1 MTRLRIDDG
10 GNAYELPV
18 EGERIRFGRLDDC
31 DVVLEDGGISREHA
45 ELERDGDGWV
55 IADLGSRNGTFVN
68 EGQVHRQRLRQGD
81 IVRLGPGV
89 TIEVIDD
96 APRPAASRGMPR
108 GAVIGG
114 AAGASAVANEPPVN
128 VTHGGGSSR
137 DTARGA
143 ARAPEAP
150 LPAVKKTANPF
161 SFTETLWEL
170 TPRSAVGR
178 ATTVRAMITT
188 VGRDPGAGLPLDD
201 ESVSRM
207 HARLDREGDALIVT
221 DLKSSNGTSVNGQD
235 VLRSAL
241 RPGDVVSFGDVQ
253 FKATRHSAIAWPR
266 IALAV
271 GAIALLAGVVAGA
284 LKISE
289 AMGERD
295 NVKRMAEKVRA
306 QALEATHDGIE
317 ASAQGDA
324 ELARAHLLYAADLLL
339 LSDVAPKGSSLQRPN
354 EVFREIVRELP
365 ADEREFDFTRAL
377 DPATIEASQVK
388 LATLTNREYIEHQI
402 RRYAVELGQDPQ
414 IPAGFADQVEGF
426 ITDYTRYKAGM
437 EQMLRRAHDIQ
448 PRIRAILATRHLPE
462 AFCYVAWVESGLD
475 PMQESHVGALG
486 LWQLMPE
493 TAREYHLFVKP
504 GDKLADERTNI
515 ERSTAAAADYFS
527 SLLRA
532 QGPEY
537 FMLVLASYNRGHNAL
552 ERAKQKIDDPM
563 LRSTHKYW
571 YLVEKQL
578 LPEETRNYVPKIFAV
593 RIVAEAPER
602 FGFQP

>member
-10 GNAYELPV
+10 GNAYEHPV
-18 EGERIRFGRLDDC
+18 EGDSVRFGRLDTC
-31 DVVLEDGGISREHA
+31 DIVLEDGGISREHA
-45 ELERDGDGWV
+45 ELEREGDGWV

-68 EGQVHRQRLRQGD
+68 DAQVHRQRLRQGD
-81 IVRLGPGV
+81 VVRLGPGV
-89 TIEVIDD
+89 TIELLG
-96 APRPAASRGMPR
+96 APAGGATMPPGRKLPR
-108 GAVIGG
+108 GVVIGGG
-114 AAGASAVANEPPVN
+114 AAGASAVASEPAPAPSR
-128 VTHGGGSSR
+128 GGRSASR
-137 DTARGA
+137 PAARGENA
-143 ARAPEAP
+143 SARS
-150 LPAVKKTANPF
+150 NPF

-170 TPRSAVGR
+170 SPRSAVGHASVIR
-178 ATTVRAMITT
+178 SSITT
-188 VGRDPGAGLPLDD
+188 VGRDPGAGMPLDD

-207 HARLDREGDALIVT
+207 HARIDREGDALIVT
-221 DLKSSNGTSVNGQD
+221 DLKSSNGTSVNGENI
-235 VLRSAL
+235 LRAGL
-241 RPGDVVSFGDVQ
+241 RPGDLVAFGDVQ
-253 FKATRHSAIAWPR
+253 FKVSRRSAPAWNR

-271 GAIALLAGVVAGA
+271 GAIVVLVAVIAGA

-289 AMGERD
+289 SLGERD
-295 NVKRMAEKVRA
+295 NVKRMADKVRA
-306 QALEATHDGIE
+306 QALDATRAGIE
-317 ASAQGDA
+317 AGAQGDA
-324 ELARAHLLYAADLLL
+324 DLSRAHLLYAADLLL
-339 LSDVAPKGSSLQRPN
+339 LSDLAPRGSSLQRPN

-377 DPATIEASQVK
+377 DPATIEAAQVK

-426 ITDYTRYKAGM
+426 ISDYVRYKAGM
-437 EQMLRRAHDIQ
+437 EQMLRRSHDVQ

-493 TAREYHLFVKP
+493 TAKEYHLFVKP
-504 GDKLADERTNI
+504 GDKLRDERTNI

>member
-1 MTRLRIDDG
+1 M
-10 GNAYELPV
+10 
-18 EGERIRFGRLDDC
+18 
-31 DVVLEDGGISREHA
+31 
-45 ELERDGDGWV
+45 
-55 IADLGSRNGTFVN
+55 
-68 EGQVHRQRLRQGD
+68 
-81 IVRLGPGV
+81 
-89 TIEVIDD
+89 
-96 APRPAASRGMPR
+96 AP
-108 GAVIGG
+108 
-114 AAGASAVANEPPVN
+114 
-128 VTHGGGSSR
+128 
-137 DTARGA
+137 
-143 ARAPEAP
+143 APKP
-150 LPAVKKTANPF
+150 NPF
-161 SFTETLWEL
+161 AFTETLWDL
-170 TPRSAVGR
+170 APRSAVGR
-178 ATTVRAMITT
+178 ALTVRSSITT

-207 HARLDREGDALIVT
+207 HARLDREGDVLIVT
-221 DLKSSNGTSVNGQD
+221 DLKSSNGTSVNGASI
-235 VLRSAL
+235 LRSGL
-241 RPGDVVSFGDVQ
+241 RPGDVVAFGDVQ
-253 FKATRHSAIAWPR
+253 FKVARRTAPAWGR
-266 IALAV
+266 IAAFAGGVLLLVAV
-271 GAIALLAGVVAGA
+271 VFAALR
-284 LKISE
+284 ISE
-289 AMGERD
+289 AMGERE
-295 NVKRMAEKVRA
+295 NLQHMAEKVRA
-306 QALEATHDGIE
+306 QALEATRAGIE

-324 ELARAHLLYAADLLL
+324 ELSRAHLLYAADLLL
-339 LSDVAPKGSSLQRPN
+339 LSDLAPRGSSLQRPN

-414 IPAGFADQVEGF
+414 IPPGFGDQVEGF
-426 ITDYTRYKAGM
+426 INEYTRYRAGM
-437 EQMLRRAHDIQ
+437 EQMLRRSHDVQ

-493 TAREYHLFVKP
+493 TAKEYHLFVKP
-504 GDKLADERTNI
+504 GDKLRDERTNI

-527 SLLRA
+527 FLLRA

>member
-1 MTRLRIDDG
+1 MTKLRIDDG
-10 GNAYELPV
+10 GNAYEYAV
-18 EGERIRFGRLDDC
+18 EGDQVRFGRLDTC
-31 DVVLEDGGISREHA
+31 DVVLEDAGISREHA
-45 ELERDGDGWV
+45 ELEREGDGWV

-68 EGQVHRQRLRQGD
+68 DAQVHRQRLRQGD
-81 IVRLGPGV
+81 VIRLGPGV
-89 TIEVIDD
+89 TIEVHG
-96 APRPAASRGMPR
+96 APAGGATMPPARKLPR
-108 GAVIGG
+108 GVVIGGG
-114 AAGASAVANEPPVN
+114 AAGASAVANDPAPA
-128 VTHGGGSSR
+128 TRGSRRSAGR
-137 DTARGA
+137 GDGAPARS
-143 ARAPEAP
+143 
-150 LPAVKKTANPF
+150 NPF
-161 SFTETLWEL
+161 SFTETLWDL
-170 TPRSAVGR
+170 APRSAVGR
-178 ATTVRAMITT
+178 ATTIRSSITT
-188 VGRDPGAGLPLDD
+188 VGRDPGAGMPLDD

-207 HARLDREGDALIVT
+207 HARIDRQGDTLVVT
-221 DLKSSNGTSVNGQD
+221 DLKSSNGTSVNGEN
-235 VLRSAL
+235 VLRAGL
-241 RPGDVVSFGDVQ
+241 RPGDVVAFGDVQ
-253 FKATRHSAIAWPR
+253 FKVTKRSAPAWGR
-266 IALAV
+266 IAVLA
-271 GAIALLAGVVAGA
+271 GAIVALVVVIAGA
-284 LKISE
+284 LEISE
-289 AMGERD
+289 VMGERD
-295 NVKRMAEKVRA
+295 NVKQMAEKVRA
-306 QALEATHDGIE
+306 QALEATRAGVE

-339 LSDVAPKGSSLQRPN
+339 LSDLAPRGSSLQRPS

-377 DPATIEASQVK
+377 DPASIEASQVK

-414 IPAGFADQVEGF
+414 VPAGFADQVEGF
-426 ITDYTRYKAGM
+426 ITDYVKYKAGM
-437 EQMLRRAHDIQ
+437 EQMLRRSHDVQ

-493 TAREYHLFVKP
+493 TAKEYHLFVKP
-504 GDKLADERTNI
+504 GDKLRDERTNI